1 MSKAAHNFSCTQSS
15 SRLNVGDVVVNNS
28 GEFAPTTFWR
38 YPRCDV
44 TNSMHIFILVG
55 KVYSTSTCASLCCF
69 PYFGWPMSHLPD
81 GATPQLSSLMDV
93 SGPERRVSTF
103 QCTSTYRTVS
113 PAVSLPQTAPPQN
126 PFLVWDPGS
135 PPCYWQ
141 HLLPLCSHLQQS

>member
-55 KVYSTSTCASLCCF
+55 KVYIPPLLVPPSAAFHTLAGQCLICLMELLQLLNCQVRWMFLGLNGVF
-69 PYFGWPMSHLPD
+69 P
-81 GATPQLSSLMDV
+81 
-93 SGPERRVSTF
+93 
-103 QCTSTYRTVS
+103 
-113 PAVSLPQTAPPQN
+113 
-126 PFLVWDPGS
+126 PFNA
-135 PPCYWQ
+135 
-141 HLLPLCSHLQQS
+141 LLPTGLSHPLFRCHKQLLCKIHS